1 VCVSVRQHISR
12 TPFQFFVH
20 VIPMVVALSSS
31 VDVAIRYV
39 LPVFMDDVTF
49 VHNGSHEDRSI
60 ASVYNAAA
68 TSSCAG

>member
-1 VCVSVRQHISR
+1 
-12 TPFQFFVH
+12 
-20 VIPMVVALSSS
+20 MVVALSSS
-31 VDVAIRYV
+31 VDVAVRYV

-60 ASVYNAAA
+60 ALQRAAASVYNAAA